1 VPTTLDKNIINRKQL
16 SNTWMHKARHLAAAY
31 IGGGIRDSLTNSF
44 SNVATGDVT
53 KRLR

>member
-1 VPTTLDKNIINRKQL
+1 MLATLNEKMINRGQVPD
-16 SNTWMHKARHLAAAY
+16 TWMHNARHLAAAY

-44 SNVATGDVT
+44 SNVATGEVT